1 MCQSH
6 FSEMSEN
13 GNEVNGVTSAVILS
27 QGNSREIFPEV
38 EPYL

>member
-1 MCQSH
+1 MCKSK

-13 GNEVNGVTSAVILS
+13 GNEVNGVTSAVDLS
-27 QGNSREIFPEV
+27 QGSGREIFPEV

>member
-1 MCQSH
+1 MCESN

-13 GNEVNGVTSAVILS
+13 GNEVSGVTSAVNLS
-27 QGNSREIFPEV
+27 PGNSREIFPEV